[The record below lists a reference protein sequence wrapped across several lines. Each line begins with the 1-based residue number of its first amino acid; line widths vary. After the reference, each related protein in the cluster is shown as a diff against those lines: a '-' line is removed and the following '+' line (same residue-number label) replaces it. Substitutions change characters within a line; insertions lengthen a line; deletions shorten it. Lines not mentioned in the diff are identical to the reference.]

1 MDRLGQIVN
10 VICLPSAISM
20 EGEVGGGLLLEGEN
34 AYNANGLV
42 LNSHFAGFV
51 SQT

>member
-10 VICLPSAISM
+10 AIFLPSAISM
-20 EGEVGGGLLLEGEN
+20 GGGGD

-51 SQT
+51 AQT